1 MTEWGFQ
8 WNIELEAGEEG
19 IHVQVFHRFQCAVR
33 VLLRDIGVL
42 LLRDTSAAEGHRCV
56 AGVLSDASEGAWR

>member
-1 MTEWGFQ
+1 MD
-8 WNIELEAGEEG
+8 ELEAGEEG
-19 IHVQVFHRFQCAVR
+19 MYCSSVFNVPVR

-42 LLRDTSAAEGHRCV
+42 LLRDISAAEGHRCV